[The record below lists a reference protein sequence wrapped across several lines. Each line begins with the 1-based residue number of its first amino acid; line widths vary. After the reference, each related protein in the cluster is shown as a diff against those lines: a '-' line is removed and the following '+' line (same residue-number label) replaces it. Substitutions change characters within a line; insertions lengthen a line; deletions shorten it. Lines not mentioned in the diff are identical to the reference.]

1 MSTTLT
7 PPVSTSIPSTLGS
20 AALPNQPL
28 PRRAERP
35 RPVFFSPARLG
46 IYAFLISAA
55 LFFLLP
61 LYVMGITSITYRDE
75 IRQGNI
81 FALPIAIT
89 FEPWAQA
96 WSSACTGL
104 ECKGIAVG
112 FWNSMRILVPSLLL
126 SVFMGSLNGYALSFW
141 KVKWANWLF
150 GILMLG
156 AFIPY
161 PVMIYPLV
169 RMFASVDMFQSIPN
183 IVLIHTFFG
192 MPIMTLLFRNYYAG
206 LPVELFKAARID
218 GGGFWRIYFQ
228 LMVPMSLPIFVVAVI
243 LQTTGIWNDFILGLI
258 FAGREN
264 FPMTVQLNN
273 IINSTQGEKVY
284 NVNMAATL
292 LTSMVPLVVYFVS
305 GRWFVRGIA
314 AGAVKG

>member
-1 MSTTLT
+1 
-7 PPVSTSIPSTLGS
+7 
-20 AALPNQPL
+20 
-28 PRRAERP
+28 
-35 RPVFFSPARLG
+35 
-46 IYAFLISAA
+46 
-55 LFFLLP
+55 
-61 LYVMGITSITYRDE
+61 MGITSIKPMDE

-81 FALPIAIT
+81 FAMPLAIT

-104 ECKGIAVG
+104 QCKGIAVG
-112 FWNSMRILVPSLLL
+112 FWNSMEILVPSLLL

-169 RMFASVDMFQSIPN
+169 RMFASVNMFQSIPN

-192 MPIMTLLFRNYYAG
+192 MPIMTLLFRNYYVG

-228 LMVPMSLPIFVVAVI
+228 LMVPMSLPIFVVATI
-243 LQTTGIWNDFILGLI
+243 MQTTGIWNDFILGLI

-264 FPMTVQLNN
+264 FPITVQLNN

-292 LTSMVPLVVYFVS
+292 LTSLVPLAVYFVS

-314 AGAVKG
+314 TGAVKG

>member
-1 MSTTLT
+1 MSTTL
-7 PPVSTSIPSTLGS
+7 PPTLAS
-20 AALPNQPL
+20 AALHSQVSKQ
-28 PRRAERP
+28 RAQRP
-35 RPVFFSPARLG
+35 RVVFFSPARMG

-61 LYVMGITSITYRDE
+61 LYVMGITSIKPMDE

-81 FALPIAIT
+81 FAIPLAIT

-112 FWNSMRILVPSLLL
+112 FWNSMQILLPSLVL

-169 RMFASVDMFQSIPN
+169 RMFASVNMFQSIPN
-183 IVLIHTFFG
+183 IVLIHTIFG

-228 LMVPMSLPIFVVAVI
+228 LMVPMSLPIFVVATI
-243 LQTTGIWNDFILGLI
+243 MQTTGIWNDFILGLI
-258 FAGREN
+258 FAGRDN
-264 FPMTVQLNN
+264 FPITVQLNN

>member
-1 MSTTLT
+1 MNTLAKT
-7 PPVSTSIPSTLGS
+7 PGVLANKSVPQRASRPR
-20 AALPNQPL
+20 AAL
-28 PRRAERP
+28 
-35 RPVFFSPARLG
+35 FTPARLG
-46 IYAFLISAA
+46 LYFFLFSAA

-61 LYVMGITSITYRDE
+61 LYVMGITSVKPMTE
-75 IRQGNI
+75 IREGNI
-81 FALPIAIT
+81 FALPLELT
-89 FEPWAQA
+89 FAPWAQA
-96 WSSACTGL
+96 WSTACTGL
-104 ECKGIAVG
+104 DCNGVSVG
-112 FWNSMRILVPSLLL
+112 FGNSIKILLPSLLL
-126 SVFMGSLNGYALSFW
+126 SVFIGSLNGYALAFW
-141 KVKWANWLF
+141 RVKWANWLF
-150 GILMLG
+150 GVLMLG

-161 PVMIYPLV
+161 PVMLYPLV
-169 RMFASVDMFQSIPN
+169 RMFASINMFQSLPN
-183 IVLIHTFFG
+183 IVLIHTLFG

-206 LPVELFKAARID
+206 LPVELFKAARVD

-228 LMVPMSLPIFVVAVI
+228 LMVPMSLPIFVVATI
-243 LQTTGIWNDFILGLI
+243 MQTTGIWNDFILGLI

-264 FPMTVQLNN
+264 YPITVQLNN